1 MSDKLIKTAASAF
14 GKLGGNSLK
23 KQKAKSD
30 PDYYKR
36 LARKG
41 AEARWGKKKESKKKE
56 SK

>member
-1 MSDKLIKTAASAF
+1 MSDKLTKAAASAF

-41 AEARWGKKKESKKKE
+41 AEARWGKKKESK
-56 SK
+56 